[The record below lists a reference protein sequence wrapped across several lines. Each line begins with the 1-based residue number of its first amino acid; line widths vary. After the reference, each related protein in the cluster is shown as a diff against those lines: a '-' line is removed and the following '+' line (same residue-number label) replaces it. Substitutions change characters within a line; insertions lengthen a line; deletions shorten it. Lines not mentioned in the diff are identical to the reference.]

1 MEELLAN
8 FFNSIG
14 QIKEV
19 YTQVD
24 FYQYIKGLEYL
35 ICVAFFIVFTK
46 FYKYINGRTD
56 DTKKDH

>member
-1 MEELLAN
+1 MEHLLAN

-46 FYKYINGRTD
+46 FYKYINGPTD